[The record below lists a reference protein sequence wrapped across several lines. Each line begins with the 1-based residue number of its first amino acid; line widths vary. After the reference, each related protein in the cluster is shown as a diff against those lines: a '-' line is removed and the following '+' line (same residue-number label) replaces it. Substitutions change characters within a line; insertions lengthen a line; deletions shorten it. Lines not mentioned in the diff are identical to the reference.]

1 MKIGIVGCGN
11 ISDIYLKNLTSV
23 FHNTEVLACADLD
36 EQKALEKQEKYK
48 IPFIMT
54 LDEMLACK
62 DIDLILNIT
71 TPQSHYSI
79 SKKALMAGKHVYV
92 EKPLALNYSDGK
104 ELVELAREKGL
115 YLGCAPDT
123 FLGSGLQTCE
133 KLISEG
139 KIGKPIAA
147 GAYMLCHGHEAWHP
161 SPEFYYDIGGGPLF
175 DMGPYYITALVRLLG
190 RAESVTACCGKAF
203 QERTITSSEKYGKK
217 IEVKVDTHNA
227 GIIKFEN
234 GAIATLVTSFD
245 IWGNNMP
252 KIEIYGTEGSLSVP
266 NPNTF
271 GGPVRATLT
280 DKKRKFEETELRSPY
295 YDNSRGIGISEMVLA
310 ISEKRPN
317 NASGLLALHVLEI
330 MESIIKSSKEGKTI
344 MLETAPNQPIAL
356 DWNIPLGNL
365 KTLN

>member
-1 MKIGIVGCGN
+1 MKIGVVGCGN

-23 FHNTEVLACADLD
+23 FNNTEVVACADLD
-36 EQKALEKQEKYK
+36 EQKALEKKEKYK
-48 IPFIMT
+48 IPFVMT

-62 DIDLILNIT
+62 DIELILNIT

-104 ELVELAREKGL
+104 DLVGLAIEKGL

-123 FLGSGLQTCE
+123 FLGAGIQTCE
-133 KLISEG
+133 KLLREG
-139 KIGKPIAA
+139 KIGKPVAA
-147 GAYMLCHGHEAWHP
+147 GAYMLCHGHESWHP

-175 DMGPYYITALVRLLG
+175 DMGPYYITTLVRLLG
-190 RAESVTACCGKAF
+190 RAESVSACCGKAF
-203 QERTITSSEKYGKK
+203 EERIITSSEKYGKK
-217 IEVKVDTHNA
+217 IDVKVDTHNA
-227 GIIKFEN
+227 AIIQFES
-234 GAIATLVTSFD
+234 GAIVTLVTSFD
-245 IWGNNMP
+245 IWGHNMP

-280 DKKRKFEETELRSPY
+280 DKKRFDEVELHSPY
-295 YDNSRGIGISEMVLA
+295 DDNSRGIGISEMVLA
-310 ISEKRPN
+310 ISEERTN

-330 MESIIKSSKEGKTI
+330 MESIIKSSKEGKRI
-344 MLETAPNQPIAL
+344 ILESSLDQPVAL
-356 DWNIPLGNL
+356 DWNVALGNL
-365 KTLN
+365 KTLE

>member
-11 ISDIYLKNLTSV
+11 ISDIYFENLTSV
-23 FHNTEVLACADLD
+23 FNNTEVFACADLD
-36 EQKALEKQEKYK
+36 EQKAIAKKEKYA
-48 IPFIMT
+48 IPYVMT
-54 LDEMLACK
+54 LDEMLECN

-79 SKKALMAGKHVYV
+79 TKKALIAGKHVYV

-104 ELVELAREKGL
+104 ELVELAAEKGL

-123 FLGSGLQTCE
+123 FLGAGIQTCE
-133 KLISEG
+133 KLIKEG
-139 KIGKPIAA
+139 KIGRPVAA
-147 GAYMLCHGHEAWHP
+147 GAYMLCHGHETWHP

-203 QERTITSSEKYGKK
+203 QERIITSKDKYGQK
-217 IEVKVDTHNA
+217 IDVKVDTHNA

-245 IWGNNMP
+245 VWANNVP
-252 KIEIYGTEGSLSVP
+252 NLEIYGTEGSLSVP
-266 NPNTF
+266 DPNSF
-271 GGPVRATLT
+271 GGVVGATLT
-280 DKKRKFEETELRSPY
+280 DKKKFEDVELCSHY
-295 YDNSRGIGISEMVLA
+295 FENSRGIGLSEMALA
-310 ISEKRPN
+310 ISEGRIN
-317 NASGLLALHVLEI
+317 NASGSLALHVLEI

-344 MLETAPNQPIAL
+344 ILESAPSESVAL
-356 DWNIPLGNL
+356 DWDIPLGDL
-365 KTLN
+365 KTFN

>member
-23 FHNTEVLACADLD
+23 FNNTEVFACADLD
-36 EQKALEKQEKYK
+36 EQKALAKKEQYA
-48 IPFIMT
+48 IPFVMT
-54 LDEMLACK
+54 LDEMLECK

-79 SKKALMAGKHVYV
+79 TKKALMAGKHVYV

-104 ELVELAREKGL
+104 ELVELALKKGL
-115 YLGCAPDT
+115 WLGCAPDT
-123 FLGSGLQTCE
+123 FLGAGIQTCE
-133 KLISEG
+133 NLINEG
-139 KIGKPIAA
+139 KIGKPVAA
-147 GAYMLCHGHEAWHP
+147 GAYMLCHGHESWHP

-203 QERTITSSEKYGKK
+203 KERTITSSAKYGKK
-217 IEVKVDTHNA
+217 IDVKVDTHNA

-234 GAIATLVTSFD
+234 GAIVTLVTSFD
-245 IWGNNMP
+245 VWGNNMP
-252 KIEIYGTEGSLSVP
+252 KIEIYGTEGSLCVP
-266 NPNTF
+266 DPNTF
-271 GGPVRATLT
+271 GGPVSATLT
-280 DKKRKFEETELRSPY
+280 DKKRFENVDLYSPY
-295 YDNSRGIGISEMVLA
+295 CANSRGLGISEMVLA
-310 ISEKRPN
+310 ISEGRIN

-344 MLETAPNQPIAL
+344 ILESSPSQPVAL
-356 DWNIPLGNL
+356 NWDTPIGNL